1 MTQFDRSAFVGTFV
15 QEAREYLDLLNRG
28 VVELE
33 KKPDDADLLTQLLR
47 AAHTLKGSSRML
59 DYLDINQVAH
69 AVEDILES
77 IRDGQME
84 MSAEVG
90 DLFFVALDRIGSCIE
105 GIAEGREEDEDVR
118 DLCRSLESLKTDAE
132 STPESA
138 PESAVDTPQTA
149 PPQSDRSAFVGTFV
163 QEAREYLDLLNRGV
177 VELEKKPDDADLLT
191 QLLRAAHTL
200 KGSSRMLDYLD
211 INQVAHAVEDIL
223 ESIRDG
229 QMEMS
234 AEVGDL
240 FFVAL
245 DRIGSCIEGIAEG
258 REEDEDVR
266 DLCRSLE
273 SLKTDAESTPEPIPE
288 TAGDIPKTGVTAAE
302 RTPVEIAQPA
312 SAKSPPPAQSER
324 EKPAASAAVVEETVR
339 IGIPSLD
346 ATIRLAGE
354 IRVSGMRLDHNLDEL
369 AEARRMLRYY
379 QGDIERRMEGEEG
392 EEGEDGH
399 GENLEQ
405 FCQDT
410 RILYAKVD
418 DLYRKYRE
426 DLAGLERMA
435 AELQEKTLGMRM
447 LPLSTLFDSLPR
459 AVRDLSRASGK
470 EIELTIEGAETQMD
484 KKLIERLGGPLTH
497 LVRNCVDHGI
507 EPPAERQMADKP
519 AAGSLRITASQEG
532 DQVVVVVEDDGKGID
547 IEAVGQK
554 AVQKGLIDA
563 EQLGSMSKGEIA
575 HLVFLPGFSTAPII
589 TDISGRGVGMDV
601 VKSTVEELKGVVS
614 VETDRGVGSRF
625 SLQLPMTLTTV
636 RAMLVECAD
645 FTYAIPLGYMTE
657 TVQIGSEEIIQVVD
671 REAISLKNEMIPVA
685 RLSRILGLEDSAK
698 GDREDDFVLIVR
710 SGREHAAL
718 IVDAIV
724 DEQDIL
730 LKPLPPHMGETPC
743 VSGVSIFGDNQI
755 SVVLHVPGVVESMK
769 TTGSAQ
775 QPAAERSASPT
786 GSLILV
792 VDDSLNTR
800 EIEKSIL
807 EAHGYEVDLA
817 ADGVEGLAKVKDRQ
831 YDMIVTDV
839 DMPRMDG
846 FTLVEHLRREAGS
859 EHTPIVIV
867 TSREK
872 EEDKRRGIEVG
883 ADAYILK
890 SGFDQSNLID
900 TIESL
905 IG

>member
-1 MTQFDRSAFVGTFV
+1 MTQFDRSAFVDTFV

-33 KKPDDADLLTQLLR
+33 KNPDDADLLTELLR

-59 DYLDINQVAH
+59 KFLDINQVAH
-69 AVEDILES
+69 AVEDILEG
-77 IRDGQME
+77 IRDGRME

-105 GIAEGREEDEDVR
+105 AIAEGREEDEDVR
-118 DLCRSLESLKTDAE
+118 DLCLSLESLKTDAE
-132 STPESA
+132 STPESVTETA
-138 PESAVDTPQTA
+138 EDTPKTA
-149 PPQSDRSAFVGTFV
+149 PPPSDRSAFVGTFV

-177 VELEKKPDDADLLT
+177 VELEKNPDDANLLT
-191 QLLRAAHTL
+191 ELLRAAHTL
-200 KGSSRMLDYLD
+200 KGSSRMLDFLD
-211 INQVAHAVEDIL
+211 IDQVAHAVEDIL
-223 ESIRDG
+223 EGIRDG

-245 DRIGSCIEGIAEG
+245 DRIGSCIEAIAEG
-258 REEDEDVR
+258 GEGNEDVR
-266 DLCRSLE
+266 DLCLSLE
-273 SLKTDAESTPEPIPE
+273 SLKTDPESTSESALE
-288 TAGDIPKTGVTAAE
+288 TAGDTPETKVEDEE
-302 RTPVEIAQPA
+302 RTPVEVVRPESEKNA
-312 SAKSPPPAQSER
+312 PPAESER
-324 EKPAASAAVVEETVR
+324 EKPAAPAMAVEETVR

-369 AEARRMLRYY
+369 AETRKMLRYY

-392 EEGEDGH
+392 EDRHGED
-399 GENLEQ
+399 LEQ

-410 RILYAKVD
+410 RILYARVD

-470 EIELTIEGAETQMD
+470 EIELTVEGAETQMD
-484 KKLIERLGGPLTH
+484 KKLIEKLGGPLTH

-507 EPPAERQMADKP
+507 EAPAERQVADKP
-519 AAGSLRITASQEG
+519 AAGSLRIAASQEG

-547 IEAVGQK
+547 IETVGQK
-554 AVQKGLIDA
+554 AVQKGLIDE
-563 EQLGSMSKGEIA
+563 EQLGSMSDTEIA

-614 VETDRGVGSRF
+614 IETEKGMGSRF

-636 RAMLVECAD
+636 RAMLVECAG

-657 TVQIGSEEIIQVVD
+657 TAQIGRDDIIQVVD
-671 REAISLKNEMIPVA
+671 REAISLKNEMIPIS

-698 GDREDDFVLIVR
+698 EDREESFVLIVR

-769 TTGSAQ
+769 TTGSVRQSAT
-775 QPAAERSASPT
+775 ERSASST
-786 GSLILV
+786 DSAILV

-817 ADGVEGLAKVKDRQ
+817 ADGIEGLAMAKNRQ

-846 FTLVEHLRREAGS
+846 FTLVEHLRREADS

-890 SGFDQSNLID
+890 SGFDQSNLIE

>member
-33 KKPDDADLLTQLLR
+33 KKPDDADLLTELLR

-59 DYLDINQVAH
+59 KFLDINQVAH
-69 AVEDILES
+69 AVEDILEG

-84 MSAEVG
+84 MSVEVG

-118 DLCRSLESLKTDAE
+118 DLCRSLESLKTEVEAIPEPVPETAGDA
-132 STPESA
+132 
-138 PESAVDTPQTA
+138 PQEV

-191 QLLRAAHTL
+191 ELLRAAHTL
-200 KGSSRMLDYLD
+200 KGSSQMLDYLD
-211 INQVAHAVEDIL
+211 ISQVSHAVEDIL
-223 ESIRDG
+223 EGIRDG

-240 FFVAL
+240 FFVAF

-258 REEDEDVR
+258 REENEDVR

-273 SLKTDAESTPEPIPE
+273 SLKTEVEATPEPVSE
-288 TAGDIPKTGVTAAE
+288 TAGDAPQTDVETQE
-302 RTPVEIAQPA
+302 RTPMELVRPA
-312 SAKSPPPAQSER
+312 SEKTAPPAESGR
-324 EKPAASAAVVEETVR
+324 EKPMAPAMAVEETVR

-369 AEARRMLRYY
+369 AETRKMLRYY

-392 EEGEDGH
+392 ENGH
-399 GENLEQ
+399 GEDLEQ
-405 FCQDT
+405 FCRDT
-410 RILYAKVD
+410 RTLYAKID

-435 AELQEKTLGMRM
+435 AELQEKTLDMRM
-447 LPLSTLFDSLPR
+447 LPLSTLFDALPR

-470 EIELTIEGAETQMD
+470 EIELTVEGAETQMD
-484 KKLIERLGGPLTH
+484 KKLIEKLGGPLTH
-497 LVRNCVDHGI
+497 LVRNCIDHGI
-507 EPPAERQMADKP
+507 ETPAERQMADKP
-519 AAGSLRITASQEG
+519 AAGSLRIAASQEG

-547 IEAVGQK
+547 IETVGQK
-554 AVQKGLIDA
+554 GVQKGLIDA
-563 EQLGSMSKGEIA
+563 EQLGSMSAREIA
-575 HLVFLPGFSTAPII
+575 HLIFLPGFSTAPII

-614 VETDRGVGSRF
+614 VETGKGMGSRF

-636 RAMLVECAD
+636 RAMLVECAG
-645 FTYAIPLGYMTE
+645 FTYAVPLGYMTE
-657 TVQIGSEEIIQVVD
+657 TVQIGEADIIQVVD
-671 REAISLKNEMIPVA
+671 REAISLKNEMIPIA

-698 GDREDDFVLIVR
+698 ENREDCFVLIVR
-710 SGREHAAL
+710 SDREHAAL

-730 LKPLPPHMGETPC
+730 LKPLPSHMGETPC

-755 SVVLHVPGVVESMK
+755 SVVLHVPGVVDSMK
-769 TTGSAQ
+769 MTGSVRQSAPERSAGSTGSA
-775 QPAAERSASPT
+775 
-786 GSLILV
+786 ILV

-817 ADGVEGLAKVKDRQ
+817 ADGIEGLAMAKDRQ

-846 FTLVEHLRREAGS
+846 FSLVEHLRREADS

>member
-33 KKPDDADLLTQLLR
+33 KKPGDADLLTQLLR

-59 DYLDINQVAH
+59 KFLDINQISH
-69 AVEDILES
+69 AVEDLLEG

-90 DLFFVALDRIGSCIE
+90 DLFFVALDKIGSCIE
-105 GIAEGREEDEDVR
+105 EIAEGREEDEDVR
-118 DLCRSLESLKTDAE
+118 ALCRSLKSLKTDAE
-132 STPESA
+132 PDPE
-138 PESAVDTPQTA
+138 PVPQTVGNTPQTA

-177 VELEKKPDDADLLT
+177 VELEKKPGDADLLT

-200 KGSSRMLDYLD
+200 KGSSRMLDFLD
-211 INQVAHAVEDIL
+211 IDQVAHAVEDIL
-223 ESIRDG
+223 EGIRDG

-245 DRIGSCIEGIAEG
+245 DKIGSCIEGIAEG

-266 DLCRSLE
+266 ALCRSLK
-273 SLKTDAESTPEPIPE
+273 SLKTDAEPDPEPVSE
-288 TAGDIPKTGVTAAE
+288 TNGYIAETGVAAE
-302 RTPVEIAQPA
+302 ERIPVEIT
-312 SAKSPPPAQSER
+312 PPEPEKTAPSAQSEP
-324 EKPAASAAVVEETVR
+324 EKPVAPAMAVEETVR

-369 AEARRMLRYY
+369 AETRKMLRYY
-379 QGDIERRMEGEEG
+379 QGDIERRMEGEAWEG
-392 EEGEDGH
+392 GH
-399 GENLEQ
+399 GEDLEQ
-405 FCQDT
+405 FYQDT

-459 AVRDLSRASGK
+459 AVRDLSRVSGK
-470 EIELTIEGAETQMD
+470 EIELTVEGAETQMD
-484 KKLIERLGGPLTH
+484 KKLIEKLGGPLTH
-497 LVRNCVDHGI
+497 LVRNCIDHGI
-507 EPPAERQMADKP
+507 ETPAERQMGDKP
-519 AAGSLRITASQEG
+519 AAGSLHIAASQEG

-547 IEAVGQK
+547 IEIVGQK
-554 AVQKGLIDA
+554 AVQKGLIDE
-563 EQLGSMSKGEIA
+563 EQLGSMSDREIA
-575 HLVFLPGFSTAPII
+575 HLIFLPGFSTAPII

-601 VKSTVEELKGVVS
+601 VKSTVEELKGAVS
-614 VETDRGVGSRF
+614 VETEKGVGSRF

-636 RAMLVECAD
+636 RAMMVECAG
-645 FTYAIPLGYMTE
+645 FTYAIPLGYMAE
-657 TVQIGSEEIIQVVD
+657 TAQIGQTDIIQVVD
-671 REAISLKNEMIPVA
+671 REAISLKNEMIPIA
-685 RLSRILGLEDSAK
+685 RLSRILGLEDPAK
-698 GDREDDFVLIVR
+698 GDREDCFVLIVR
-710 SGREHAAL
+710 SGRGHAAL
-718 IVDAIV
+718 IVDAII

-730 LKPLPPHMGETPC
+730 LKPLPPHMGEPIC

-755 SVVLHVPGVVESMK
+755 SIVLHVPGVVESMK
-769 TTGSAQ
+769 MTGGVQPSAT
-775 QPAAERSASPT
+775 ERGASST
-786 GSLILV
+786 DRAILV

-817 ADGVEGLAKVKDRQ
+817 ADGVEGLAMAKERQ

-890 SGFDQSNLID
+890 SGFDQSNLIE